1 MHKANI
7 QILTICPNLIW
18 SWKYLT
24 EKQSR
29 KLCKKAIQSFIDVLV
44 IPKIGEE
51 PMSGYDVIQTINDKF
66 GVVLSPSVVYGSL
79 YSMERE
85 GLLRASLR
93 GRARTYELT
102 KKGEENLP
110 FLSKA
115 NEELEDFITG
125 ISTLT
130 E

>member
-1 MHKANI
+1 M
-7 QILTICPNLIW
+7 PR
-18 SWKYLT
+18 
-24 EKQSR
+24 KQSR

-44 IPKIGEE
+44 LPKIGRE
-51 PMSGYDVIQTINDKF
+51 PMSGYDVIQTINDQF

-85 GLLRASLR
+85 GLLKASLR

-102 KKGEENLP
+102 KKGAENLP
-110 FLSKA
+110 FMSKA
-115 NEELEDFITG
+115 NEELEDFITN
-125 ISTLT
+125 IASLP